1 MIVKFFDTDF
11 EVKLCYIDKISYYSL
26 GLSLQI
32 ICHTRIYESLVTI
45 PIHKVICSNLC
56 QILHPNISKNNVCNI
71 AASDILSLV
80 ISCNL

>member
-32 ICHTRIYESLVTI
+32 ICHNRTYES
-45 PIHKVICSNLC
+45 
-56 QILHPNISKNNVCNI
+56 
-71 AASDILSLV
+71 
-80 ISCNL
+80 

>member
-1 MIVKFFDTDF
+1 MIVKFFETDF

-56 QILHPNISKNNVCNI
+56 QILHPNISKKFAI
-71 AASDILSLV
+71 
-80 ISCNL
+80 